1 MMRTMRH
8 PAPVVPPEQSPPES
22 TWIALTLG
30 AVLAVVMGAANVYLG
45 LYAGMTV
52 AAAIPAAV
60 ISMAFL
66 RVVLGRSSILENNIV
81 QTMASTGEAL
91 AAGIIFTAPA
101 LLLVGAWQQFEFW
114 PTTLIVLLGGM
125 LGLIFMVPMRRA
137 LIVDRPDLIYP
148 EGTACAE
155 VLKVGERG
163 GSGVGLIARG
173 VAAGGLFKLLVT
185 GIRFVQPTVEGALTA
200 GRSVLYAGAD
210 MSAALLAV
218 GYIVRLEIA
227 VLVFTGGAIG
237 WVIALPMLGAPLAG
251 ESSLEAAGRIWST
264 QIRYLGVGAMVVG
277 GLASFWSVRRGIVAG
292 LASLGGARLGADV
305 QAATVRTERNL
316 GMTTL
321 LVLFVVTTAATMAFY
336 RMLVGSTGV
345 ALLATILMIVASFVF
360 VAVATYIAGLVGSSN
375 SPVSGMTIV
384 ALLFSAA
391 VMLGVGISGESAVL
405 ATLGIAG
412 VVCCAT
418 CAAGDVAQDLKTG
431 LIVGAT
437 PARQQMATIVATV
450 VPAFFFAPI
459 LTLLHS
465 AYGIG
470 TGGPGSLRAPQA
482 ALFASLTSGVFGD
495 GELPWLLMAAGAAIG
510 VGLLIVDAVLVRRGS
525 RFRAHVMPIAVGLYL
540 PFSLAVP
547 ILIGG
552 IVASAA
558 AGARRRRNDSD
569 EGTDDGV
576 LFASGLIAGEA
587 LIGIALA
594 GLIAAQLPL
603 PVTIVEQPLLSIA
616 VFAGIVALLVR
627 SAQRSAA

>member
-1 MMRTMRH
+1 
-8 PAPVVPPEQSPPES
+8 
-22 TWIALTLG
+22 
-30 AVLAVVMGAANVYLG
+30 
-45 LYAGMTV
+45 
-52 AAAIPAAV
+52 
-60 ISMAFL
+60 
-66 RVVLGRSSILENNIV
+66 
-81 QTMASTGEAL
+81 
-91 AAGIIFTAPA
+91 
-101 LLLVGAWQQFEFW
+101 
-114 PTTLIVLLGGM
+114 
-125 LGLIFMVPMRRA
+125 
-137 LIVDRPDLIYP
+137 
-148 EGTACAE
+148 
-155 VLKVGERG
+155 
-163 GSGVGLIARG
+163 
-173 VAAGGLFKLLVT
+173 
-185 GIRFVQPTVEGALTA
+185 
-200 GRSVLYAGAD
+200 
-210 MSAALLAV
+210 
-218 GYIVRLEIA
+218 
-227 VLVFTGGAIG
+227 
-237 WVIALPMLGAPLAG
+237 
-251 ESSLEAAGRIWST
+251 
-264 QIRYLGVGAMVVG
+264 
-277 GLASFWSVRRGIVAG
+277 
-292 LASLGGARLGADV
+292 
-305 QAATVRTERNL
+305 
-316 GMTTL
+316 
-321 LVLFVVTTAATMAFY
+321 
-336 RMLVGSTGV
+336 
-345 ALLATILMIVASFVF
+345 
-360 VAVATYIAGLVGSSN
+360 
-375 SPVSGMTIV
+375 
-384 ALLFSAA
+384 
-391 VMLGVGISGESAVL
+391 LGVGISGESAVL

-547 ILIGG
+547 VLIGG

-558 AGARRRRNDSD
+558 AGARRRRNESD
-569 EGTDDGV
+569 EGTDGGV